1 MNFAIYSCNWTK
13 KDLKFKKLVLLA
25 MRMNDANQIIIRV
38 TPKKIINLQMFASVL
53 ICYFITYYI
62 GCNLCVQITINLIMI
77 LGHDDMLQY
86 YIRYG
91 ENY

>member
-13 KDLKFKKLVLLA
+13 KDFKFKKLVLLA
-25 MRMNDANQIIIRV
+25 MRMNDASQIIIRA

-62 GCNLCVQITINLIMI
+62 GYNLCVQIMVNVYMV
-77 LGHDDMLQY
+77 LGHDDMLQHC
-86 YIRYG
+86 IRYG